1 MPAPE
6 SSVAADAEQSPSID
20 KTIIPENEPFV
31 NPHLFQQALLHEVLL
46 CMHQSHNVIPADQ

>member
-1 MPAPE
+1 MTAPE
-6 SSVAADAEQSPSID
+6 SSVGADAEQSSSID